1 MSKKNRNTNKAL
13 KALKRRSSYRRG
25 GRTTAKD
32 FGRSYRER
40 QLNPKKE
47 DKPGSGPVK
56 TVGRKEPTKQP
67 IKPSQEP
74 STVLENSNFS
84 PYFNPR
90 EQMGSNR
97 VAPKDGPSP
106 RRGSIKEVKTPAPSG
121 TSRSGL
127 EGLGFTDDQV
137 AAALKNSKAK
147 TVSSNNQQ
155 QRVKYQPTQASKT
168 VASQQAQDAATA
180 VTASSA
186 GVGTDFNIDVDLS
199 GMPQRGDY
207 GRGGEGYRAYQEA
220 LKAWQASLGSNGGN
234 STGGG
239 GSDDEAADPV
249 DPPAFGEG
257 GVDEEGKPKTP
268 YTPPRAEVVKAGQV
282 VDYTAIADQATKN
295 ASGKF
300 SDPSI
305 GPVYS
310 YDPETGSYIQDNS
323 SFGFEGDAARK
334 VLTPEEF
341 YEATQLK
348 SSDFM
353 ISDPSLQTSK
363 EDIQEVTAPTD
374 VTADTVTADTITAE
388 TGTAQQA
395 QMPGGFDAQNVARAF
410 AEKTGLKYKIG
421 SDGTIRFQDGQG
433 NTFTRNPE
441 DLVDEFELEGDFGTS
456 LKAQTYQASQA
467 GDIGATEAA
476 TGTIEEDSG
485 ALAKVD
491 PIVSLTQE
499 ATGET
504 LTQEEMDAV
513 KGEAASRP
521 EAKDYAEGVTS
532 EDEFTVGDVTGPTV
546 DTRTAVE
553 ITDEERAR
561 LREIAKGRGIA
572 LEDLPEFSKE
582 GQREVQTGTAAE
594 RTAQELGET
603 PEAIAATAEYFGTDF
618 TPQGGKTEIDDVPAY
633 KVAAQRTAQVGEAA
647 QGIAEKLGDAPSVD
661 LQGREAIT
669 GTAPQGN
676 ASQIGGVPTMA
687 ASEMQAVT
695 GEARRV
701 AAADMASVV
710 ANLPKEV
717 TAAIS
722 EDPATVEAQID
733 SGADPVVTAA
743 VAAMPEEALVSTQ
756 MENLLAGM
764 EDGKTPAWARPAVAA
779 IEQQMAQRGLSAST
793 VGRDAL
799 FNAIIQSALPMA
811 QSNAQALQQRA
822 QQNLSNEQQANLAS
836 AQNTMQIRMAN
847 LSNRQTAASQ
857 TAQMSQQIKLQKGEF
872 RQQAAMLSSQQ
883 TQQTELANFQAAQ
896 QEAAQ
901 ESSQRQQAAIA
912 TLDAGTKTDLANLQA
927 LNAAGA
933 QNMSAEQQARLTS
946 YNAKINRIMKQ
957 AELQQ
962 DMEKANLSSSLQTE
976 MTNLNNMNL
985 AAKDTMTAENQQR
998 LANLNTLVDFKKTN
1012 ATMAQQMELA
1022 NLSNDQQMRMAE
1034 LSDRAA
1040 TDAANFTA
1048 ENQFELA
1055 ELNAKVQ
1062 RATRQAELNQRMEE
1076 VNLDASLK
1084 VELAELSERNNTSRA
1099 NMSAEQQTRL
1109 ANLNVL
1115 VDFRKTNAAMAQQM
1129 DMANMSNEQQMELA
1143 NLKERSDV
1151 DAANFTEDNRFRLAE
1166 LNTTVQVMSQNE
1178 QLKQQADLANLSM
1191 EERISLANLSEAN
1204 KAGSENMSAEN
1215 MAELQIYEKK
1225 MAAAQTNAQLA
1236 QQMGLANLSNEQA
1249 ASMFNAQIDA
1259 NMDMKQFDAN
1269 QQMALANSQFMQ
1281 TATLANLNN
1290 NQQAAMQNAT
1300 AMANLDLATVDQNTK
1315 LAVQNAQA
1323 FLQMDMANLA
1333 NEQQA
1338 NILDQQNKQ
1347 QKMLSNQA
1355 ANNAAA
1361 QFNATSEN
1369 QTQQFMASMEANMSQ
1384 FNTAQTNAM
1393 EQFNT
1398 AETNKIAAQNAGNDL
1413 QADQINAQITAD
1425 VGKFNASMDAQAEQ
1439 WNAANAQAIEQSNV
1453 AWRRSSNTAETAAQ
1467 NAANQQQ
1474 AAFQFDMDKTTQ
1486 SQMWQ
1491 QMRDQAAFD
1500 FQEGQSER
1508 DRIVNVVNAAL
1519 SNEAFMTEKGFASQ
1533 RSAIFAMLNTIKTG
1547 G

>member
-1 MSKKNRNTNKAL
+1 MGKKNRNTNKAL

-25 GRTTAKD
+25 GRAG
-32 FGRSYRER
+32 FNSEFEVP
-40 QLNPKKE
+40 LNP
-47 DKPGSGPVK
+47 DGMRGGVK
-56 TVGRKEPTKQP
+56 RSQPSKQP
-67 IKPSQEP
+67 IRTS
-74 STVLENSNFS
+74 
-84 PYFNPR
+84 
-90 EQMGSNR
+90 
-97 VAPKDGPSP
+97 
-106 RRGSIKEVKTPAPSG
+106 KTPDLSG

-127 EGLGFTDDQV
+127 EDLGFTAAQA
-137 AAALKNSKAK
+137 AAALKNAEAK

-155 QRVKYQPTQASKT
+155 QRVKSQPAQAPKT
-168 VASQQAQDAATA
+168 VASQPQQKGQQPKKMRLTPEVQAERAMKAQAQS
-180 VTASSA
+180 ASTSNFIPNINLPD
-186 GVGTDFNIDVDLS
+186 TEPPSREDFPP
-199 GMPQRGDY
+199 GK
-207 GRGGEGYRAYQEA
+207 EGQEA
-220 LKAWQASLGSNGGN
+220 FLAAVRTWAGSGG

-239 GSDDEAADPV
+239 STGGGSTGGGDQTPDPV
-249 DPPAFGEG
+249 DPPPFGGG
-257 GVDEEGKPKTP
+257 GVDEEGEPKTP
-268 YTPPRAEVVKAGQV
+268 YMPPKAEVAKAGQV

-295 ASGKF
+295 ASGLF
-300 SDPSI
+300 SDPNV
-305 GPVYS
+305 GPVFS
-310 YDPETGSYIQDNS
+310 YDPETGNFIEDNS
-323 SFGFEGDAARK
+323 SFGFTGDAAKK

-341 YEATQLK
+341 YEKTRLK

-353 ISDPSLQTSK
+353 VTDPSLQTSQ
-363 EDIQEVTAPTD
+363 EDIQQVEAPTD
-374 VTADTVTADTITAE
+374 VTATTVSAEDITAT
-388 TGTAQQA
+388 TGTVQQA

-433 NTFTRNPE
+433 NTFTRSPE
-441 DLVDEFELEGDFGTS
+441 DLVDEFGLEGDFGTS

-491 PIVSLTQE
+491 PITGLTQQAE
-499 ATGET
+499 AET
-504 LTQEEMDAV
+504 LTKEQIDAAKGTAAQRDPNKKEYADAV
-513 KGEAASRP
+513 
-521 EAKDYAEGVTS
+521 TT
-532 EDEFTVGDVTGPTV
+532 DERFTVGDVTGPAVT
-546 DTRTAVE
+546 TRDGIE
-553 ITDEERAR
+553 ISDEERAR
-561 LREIAKGRGIA
+561 LREIAKGRGVAI
-572 LEDLPEFSKE
+572 EDLPEFKKM
-582 GQREVQTGTAAE
+582 GQRTVQTGTAAE

-603 PEAIAATAEYFGTDF
+603 PEEIAATAEYFGTDF
-618 TPQGGKTEIDDVPAY
+618 TPQGGKTEIDDVPAF

-647 QGIAEKLGDAPSVD
+647 QGIAQTLGNAPSVD
-661 LQGREAIT
+661 LEGREAIT
-669 GTAPQGN
+669 GTAPQGD
-676 ASQIGGVPTMA
+676 ASQIGGIPTMA
-687 ASEMQAVT
+687 AATMQAVT
-695 GEARRV
+695 GEARKT
-701 AAADMASVV
+701 AAADMAAVV

-722 EDPATVEAQID
+722 EDPATVEAQLD
-733 SGADPVVTAA
+733 DPNTATEVKAA
-743 VAAMPEEALVSTQ
+743 VAALPEEALVSTQ

-764 EDGKTPAWARPAVAA
+764 EEGKTPAWARPAVAA

-822 QQNLSNEQQANLAS
+822 QQNLTNEQQANLAS

-847 LSNRQTAASQ
+847 LANRQTAASQ
-857 TAQMSQQIKLQKGEF
+857 TAQMAQQIKLQKGEF
-872 RQQAAMLSSQQ
+872 GQQATVLTAQQ

-896 QEAAQ
+896 QKAQQ
-901 ESSQRQQAAIA
+901 ESSQRQQAALA
-912 TLDAGTKTDLANLQA
+912 NLDAASRTDLANLQA
-927 LNAAGA
+927 LNQAGS
-933 QNMSAEQQARLTS
+933 QNLNAEQQTRLAN
-946 YNAKINRIMKQ
+946 YNAQINRVMKQ

-962 DMEKANLSSSLQTE
+962 DMEKANLSASLQTE
-976 MTNLNNMNL
+976 MLNLNNMNL
-985 AAKDTMTAENQQR
+985 AAKDTMTAEQTER
-998 LANLNTLVDFKKTN
+998 LTNLQTFVDFKKTN
-1012 ATMAQQMELA
+1012 AAMAQQMEMA
-1022 NLSNDQQMRMAE
+1022 NLSNEQQMRMAE

-1084 VELAELSERNNTSRA
+1084 VELAELTERNATSRA

-1129 DMANMSNEQQMELA
+1129 DMANMANEQQMELA
-1143 NLKERSDV
+1143 NLKERSEV

-1191 EERISLANLSEAN
+1191 EERISLANLSEKN
-1204 KAGSENMSAEN
+1204 KAASESMTAEN
-1215 MAELQIYEKK
+1215 MAELQVYEKK

-1249 ASMFNAQIDA
+1249 AAMFNAQIDA

-1290 NQQAAMQNAT
+1290 EQQAAMQNAT
-1300 AMANLDLATVDQNTK
+1300 AMANLDLANVDQRTK

-1347 QKMLSNQA
+1347 QRMLSNQA
-1355 ANNAAA
+1355 ADNAAK

-1384 FNTAQTNAM
+1384 FNTSQTNAM

-1398 AETNKIAAQNAGNDL
+1398 AEKNRIAAQNAGNQL
-1413 QADQINAQITAD
+1413 QADQINAQITVD
-1425 VGKFNASMDAQAEQ
+1425 VGKFNAQMDAQAEQ

-1453 AWRRSSNTAETAAQ
+1453 AWRRSANTAETAAQ

-1486 SQMWQ
+1486 AQMWQ

-1500 FQEGQSER
+1500 FQEGQSEK
-1508 DRIVNVVNAAL
+1508 DRIVNVINAAMQ
-1519 SNEAFMTEKGFASQ
+1519 NEAFMTDKNFATQ